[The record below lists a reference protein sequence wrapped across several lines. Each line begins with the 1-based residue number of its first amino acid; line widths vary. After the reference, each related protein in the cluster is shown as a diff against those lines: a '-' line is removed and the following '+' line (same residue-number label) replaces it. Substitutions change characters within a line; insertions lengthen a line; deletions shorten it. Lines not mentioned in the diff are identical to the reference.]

1 MGLES
6 VNYQCPA
13 CGGPLRYDGG
23 KGLLVCDHCDSE
35 FPVGQIEELY
45 AQKQA
50 KEESKAADAVA
61 AAQLDADAASGLG
74 DTYVCSSCG
83 AELVAD
89 ETTAV
94 SECPY
99 CGNPV
104 VRAAQLSGSFAPDLV
119 IPFKLDHKAAVDA
132 PQNHYRGKVLLPKS
146 FREGNHVEE
155 VQGVYVP
162 FWLYDATAEG
172 DAHYDAE
179 KRRTHWEDDDEVVE
193 TDHYDVD
200 RSGYMSFARVPV
212 DGSSKM
218 PDGHMDAIEPFDYG
232 ELVPFSVAYMPGYLA
247 NRWDEDAT
255 ACRERAEG
263 RIRQSVNDVLRGT
276 VTGYDSVS
284 CVDCAVQTSWQGE
297 KYAMLPVWMLHT
309 KWQDKDFLF
318 AMNGQTGRLVGDLPV
333 SRPKLIGI
341 LGAVF
346 ASLLAVMWLALGG
359 SAAFSGEDATA
370 NVVFLVGV
378 PLIAAAIAAF
388 VLLGQMHTAVEA
400 SEASAFLDH
409 GSFELTG
416 RSDRFTHTTTQRI
429 HHERK
434 KE

>member
-1 MGLES
+1 MASRRRAPQDKDEPNAS
-6 VNYQCPA
+6 RISANK
-13 CGGPLRYDGG
+13 R
-23 KGLLVCDHCDSE
+23 
-35 FPVGQIEELY
+35 
-45 AQKQA
+45 
-50 KEESKAADAVA
+50 AV
-61 AAQLDADAASGLG
+61 
-74 DTYVCSSCG
+74 
-83 AELVAD
+83 
-89 ETTAV
+89 
-94 SECPY
+94 
-99 CGNPV
+99 
-104 VRAAQLSGSFAPDLV
+104 QLSGSFAPDLV

-263 RIRQSVNDVLRGT
+263 RIRQSVDDVLRGT
-276 VTGYDSVS
+276 VTARVDDQGAHGHRVHGLGDGEAGELAFVS
-284 CVDCAVQTSWQGE
+284 LDVADEGEERPSEEERRVDEGDEVPDAPERFHGGRRAEREERRRHKVEGSF
-297 KYAMLPVWMLHT
+297 
-309 KWQDKDFLF
+309 FLT
-318 AMNGQTGRLVGDLPV
+318 A
-333 SRPKLIGI
+333 
-341 LGAVF
+341 
-346 ASLLAVMWLALGG
+346 
-359 SAAFSGEDATA
+359 SAAPQA
-370 NVVFLVGV
+370 N
-378 PLIAAAIAAF
+378 AAAFAHRRHDQPAPR
-388 VLLGQMHTAVEA
+388 V
-400 SEASAFLDH
+400 
-409 GSFELTG
+409 TG
-416 RSDRFTHTTTQRI
+416 AR
-429 HHERK
+429 
-434 KE
+434 